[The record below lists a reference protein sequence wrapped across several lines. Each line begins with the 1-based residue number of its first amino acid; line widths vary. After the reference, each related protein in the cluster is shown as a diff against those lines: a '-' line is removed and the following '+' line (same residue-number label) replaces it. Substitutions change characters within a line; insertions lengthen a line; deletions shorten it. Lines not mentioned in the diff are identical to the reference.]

1 MPEDK
6 TMKHLRI
13 IFKRILLLFSIFLL
27 IGIGILFGTNY
38 GRDLRVTIAGSILTS
53 QHPQYAKYTFLSQKE
68 LDKLQDRINHPK
80 WSNSDENIYKKI
92 AGKRLEEL
100 KNQPLK
106 IDVETIK
113 SNKDSRFLFEGKLVT
128 ISNPFNVKLVSHQGT
143 QGDKRGEK
151 LA

>member
-6 TMKHLRI
+6 TMKHLRK
-13 IFKRILLLFSIFLL
+13 IFKRILLLLSIFML

-38 GRDLRVTIAGSILTS
+38 GRDFRVTIAGSILTS

-80 WSNSDENIYKKI
+80 WLNSDENIYKKI
-92 AGKRLEEL
+92 SGKRLEEL